1 MTSPRAHLQI
11 RQHKDPCS
19 ETQVAPVEG
28 PVEGPVEALAEPLE
42 GSAVV
47 LPANHHVDVE
57 MLDMSP
63 SWLAPNVGTQDRRYD
78 K

>member
-1 MTSPRAHLQI
+1 MTSPRAHLQT
-11 RQHKDPCS
+11 RQHKDPGS
-19 ETQVAPVEG
+19 ETQVA

-42 GSAVV
+42 GPAVV